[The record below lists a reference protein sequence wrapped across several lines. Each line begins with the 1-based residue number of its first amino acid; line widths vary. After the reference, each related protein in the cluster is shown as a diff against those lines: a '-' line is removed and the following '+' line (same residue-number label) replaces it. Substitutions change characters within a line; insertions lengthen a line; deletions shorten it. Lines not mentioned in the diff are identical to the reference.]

1 MGVTRQESD
10 LVEQTYKAAPDID
23 VLPMY
28 FPIPGFGSLPI
39 NAFVLKGQEPVLID
53 TGSPL
58 GGDGADATE
67 DFMESLRQVIDPRE
81 LKWIWLTHA
90 DMDHVGSVHQIL
102 EEAPEARVIT
112 TFLTVGR
119 MSLFKPLP
127 LDRVHLL
134 NPGQS
139 LDVGDRTLTS
149 VKPPSFDAADTAG
162 LYDSKSKAFFSSDC
176 FGALL
181 PGQAEAAGDVAES
194 DLREGQLLWA
204 TLDAPWLHKVDSTTF
219 AASLNEIR
227 EMDPEMILSSHLPAA
242 HGMTERLLSS
252 LAAAPTASPF
262 VGSGSADGDA
272 RADNGRPITRGSQ
285 GLAIIS
291 PRSCARLCS
300 VVAEPRPVEQLGH
313 GSVDIRQRMVLTQ
326 RASRRRRPYAAAISR
341 SASAS
346 A

>member
-1 MGVTRQESD
+1 M
-10 LVEQTYKAAPDID
+10 EQTYKAATDID

-58 GGDGADATE
+58 DGDGADSTE
-67 DFMESLRQVIDPRE
+67 HFMDSLRQVIDPSD

-119 MSLFKPLP
+119 MSVFSPLP
-127 LDRVHLL
+127 MDRVYLL

-139 LDVGDRTLTS
+139 LDIGDRTLTS
-149 VKPPSFDAADTAG
+149 VRPPSFDAADTAG

-181 PGQAEAAGDVAES
+181 PGQAEAAGDIEES
-194 DLREGQLLWA
+194 ELRDGQLLWA
-204 TLDAPWLHKVDSTTF
+204 TIDSPWLHKVDSTTF

-227 EMDPEMILSSHLPAA
+227 QMDPELILSSHLPAA
-242 HGMTERLLSS
+242 RGMTEQLLSS
-252 LAAAPTASPF
+252 LAAAPDATPF
-262 VGSGSADGDA
+262 EGPDQEALMAMLGQITGD
-272 RADNGRPITRGSQ
+272 
-285 GLAIIS
+285 
-291 PRSCARLCS
+291 
-300 VVAEPRPVEQLGH
+300 V
-313 GSVDIRQRMVLTQ
+313 
-326 RASRRRRPYAAAISR
+326 SR
-341 SASAS
+341 
-346 A
+346 